1 MDSNLS
7 IFSRPEQSSL
17 DSMGVMLLAI
27 LPGKINWLSLQ
38 LIPGWLG
45 KKPLEVLI
53 TFMPDVSQNME

>member
-45 KKPLEVLI
+45 KNPLEVLI